1 LTLARARH
9 VFGAEGDSE
18 AGRALLGLFAKLS
31 AAVEQ
36 GTVISFLP
44 GDDARAVDA
53 FPELTRAL
61 RPENRYTWLVSVPH
75 PWRKQLTIKGRRLTA
90 GQLVDAMEANDL
102 DIEIAAE
109 EFDLPPEA
117 VVEAVDYVA
126 RNREL
131 VVAEAAEERL
141 RTEPFLWHRGTAPQS
156 TSADDV
162 PPDRRP
168 LPGGMGKFDSG
179 RGDLSQSVRELY
191 REGMKHKLSRDSK
204 NADR

>member
-1 LTLARARH
+1 MGVTGATRYRTLQVELPLQGFSLTPFWSRIGDMSRRRWQVDLRTEDELTLAHARH

-44 GDDARAVDA
+44 GDDPRAVDA

-61 RPENRYTWLVSVPH
+61 RPQNRYTWLVSVAH
-75 PWRKQLTIKGRRLTA
+75 PWRKQLSIKGRRLTA

-102 DIEIAAE
+102 DVEAAAR
-109 EFDLPPEA
+109 EFDLPSEA

-126 RNREL
+126 RNRPL
-131 VVAEAAEERL
+131 VLAEAAEERR
-141 RTEPFLWHRGTAPQS
+141 RTEPSLTHRATAP
-156 TSADDV
+156 
-162 PPDRRP
+162 R
-168 LPGGMGKFDSG
+168 
-179 RGDLSQSVRELY
+179 
-191 REGMKHKLSRDSK
+191 
-204 NADR
+204 